1 MRRFYRLPGTPAG
14 RYRASSCLRLLDRVA
29 PPGRSRI
36 DWNRGGVKKRLGGS
50 TVTSTS
56 PDRVA
61 IPDGLRHDRLYRRY
75 PTHRLRHVDRP
86 TTKITDQVAR
96 CDEREHGFFRAL
108 RGDFG
113 PGPQR
118 EFLRF
123 VDKYPL
129 SGAMKA
135 VEHHLVDAVD
145 GPVAA
150 TRAPLPDDPEIMSR
164 HIKQVA
170 LFMRADD
177 TGVCELPPYA
187 VYSVDKNGTPVEL
200 GHTHAIAVLV
210 DQSYA
215 SFAAASGRDWLSNSQ
230 SFRSYSATALIS
242 CMLADYIRRLGYS
255 ARAHHSMDYKVV
267 VPPILMM
274 AGLGEI
280 CRIGVIVL
288 HPFMGPRFK
297 AAVVTTDLPLQPD
310 RPIDFGL
317 QDFCNSC
324 KKCARECPSNS
335 ITDGPKTMHNGYEI
349 WRNDIESCARF
360 RVTNARGASCGRC
373 IKVCPWNKA
382 DTWYHAVA
390 TRLAARSGL
399 ARRGLIRLDDL
410 LGYGKEDRDLQWWF
424 DMEDVNGSIAPR

>member
-1 MRRFYRLPGTPAG
+1 MT
-14 RYRASSCLRLLDRVA
+14 SS
-29 PPGRSRI
+29 
-36 DWNRGGVKKRLGGS
+36 
-50 TVTSTS
+50 S
-56 PDRVA
+56 PDRMT
-61 IPDGLRHDRLYRRY
+61 IPGGLRRGRLDGRY
-75 PTHRLRHVDRP
+75 ANHRLRRVDQP
-86 TTKITDQVAR
+86 TTKITEAVAR
-96 CDEREHGFFRAL
+96 FDEREHGFFRTL

-113 PGPQR
+113 AVPQR

-135 VEHHLVDAVD
+135 VEHHLAAAVD
-145 GPVAA
+145 GAVAA
-150 TRAPLPDDPEIMSR
+150 TRAPLPDDPAVMSR
-164 HIKQVA
+164 HLKQAA
-170 LFMRADD
+170 LFLRADD
-177 TGVCELPPYA
+177 VGVCELPPYA
-187 VYSVDKNGTPVEL
+187 VYSVDKNGDPVEL

-210 DQSYA
+210 DQGYP

-280 CRIGVIVL
+280 CRIGGIVL

-317 QDFCNSC
+317 QHFCDTC
-324 KKCARECPSNS
+324 KKCARECPSGS
-335 ITDGPKTMHNGYEI
+335 ITDGPKTMYNGYEI

-373 IKVCPWNKA
+373 LKVCPWNKA
-382 DTWYHAVA
+382 DTWYHSIA
-390 TRLAARSGL
+390 TQLAARSSL

-410 LGYGKEDRDLQWWF
+410 LGYGKEDGGLQWWF
-424 DMEDVNGSIAPR
+424 DMEDIDGRVVPR

>member
-1 MRRFYRLPGTPAG
+1 M
-14 RYRASSCLRLLDRVA
+14 
-29 PPGRSRI
+29 
-36 DWNRGGVKKRLGGS
+36 
-50 TVTSTS
+50 TSIS
-56 PDRVA
+56 PDGVA
-61 IPDGLRHDRLYRRY
+61 IPRGLRGDRLDRHL
-75 PTHRLRHVDRP
+75 PTYHLSHVDRP
-86 TTKITDQVAR
+86 TIKITDEVAR
-96 CDEREHGFFRAL
+96 FDEREHGFFRAL

-113 PGPQR
+113 PVPQR

-129 SGAMKA
+129 SAAMKA
-135 VEHHLVDAVD
+135 VEHHLAAAVD

-150 TRAPLPDDPEIMSR
+150 TPAPLPDDSVVMSR
-164 HIKQVA
+164 HIKQAA

-177 TGVCELPPYA
+177 VGICELPPYA
-187 VYSVDKNGTPVEL
+187 VYSIDKNGQAVEL

-210 DQSYA
+210 DQGYT
-215 SFAAASGRDWLSNSQ
+215 SFAGASGRDWLSNSQ

-280 CRIGVIVL
+280 CRIGGIVL

-317 QDFCNSC
+317 QDFCNAC
-324 KKCARECPSNS
+324 KKCARECPSGS
-335 ITDGPKTMHNGYEI
+335 ITEGPKTMYNGYEI
-349 WRNDIESCARF
+349 WRNDIDSCARF
-360 RVTNARGASCGRC
+360 RVTNTRGSSCGRC

-382 DTWYHAVA
+382 DTWYHRVA

-410 LGYGKEDRDLQWWF
+410 LGYGKEDPSLQWWF
-424 DMEDVNGSIAPR
+424 DMEQVDGRVLPR